1 MWKLWNFTA
10 TVFWLEFRKL
20 LLKLYCLWIDLTKKM
35 PGSEFLVLPYCYFAK
50 IAKRYCIV
58 NFLKKFRWITLTN
71 KIWKWRRPPLMKC
84 YTNFKKHHSTIQKK
98 STLVRLQEIFL
109 RLYTCAKCSRWVRFF
124 TNFNIFLK
132 RKKKKKS
139 THFSSKYQKC
149 FNFGNIR
156 KAELKTW
163 TISLCKYIFFWEKN

>member
-1 MWKLWNFTA
+1 MIWRKKCLAVNFSFFH
-10 TVFWLEFRKL
+10 TVILRKL
-20 LLKLYCLWIDLTKKM
+20 QKGIVLLISWKNSVELHWRIKYESDDDL
-35 PGSEFLVLPYCYFAK
+35 
-50 IAKRYCIV
+50 
-58 NFLKKFRWITLTN
+58 
-71 KIWKWRRPPLMKC
+71 LMKC

-132 RKKKKKS
+132 KKKKKS

-163 TISLCKYIFFWEKN
+163 TISLCKYIFFFGKRINYWNDIAFLPNTQK